1 MIKVV
6 NGKTVVL
13 IKATDELHSK
23 VAGLTKY
30 LKTMNRDLQ
39 TWKNVLNL
47 QFRKLRCTDSM
58 LHEFT
63 SKHSYQLSRTF
74 IGLLR
79 LFELQDLLHQ
89 ASRLHNK
96 ELVGYS
102 SFPGFMTAD
111 IGARLSTLPSLALT
125 TKGLNSGF
133 PLLIEPMVDYSF
145 PDSKHFVLNIL
156 FTVPEIP
163 DENSFSTLEYVT
175 PIKYNVSGT
184 CYTGPI
190 TRHDLTLVTC
200 PDSRFLL
207 PTTSL
212 GKCFHDESTYLCLQQ
227 VMALVNTTSWLG
239 MPWTPAS
246 KLPFLRTRKEAFDC
260 SDLNELYHLDGRYHL
275 SANSRTLTITKGKN
289 VSDIALSPLM
299 VHHFPFNV
307 KFPDQRTGL
316 GNCPKRLSVDIPI
329 FTDSTIRYV
338 PWEDIMDDTIP
349 TLHLESLKIPPLKSF
364 NKSTLDSLGKTL
376 QSLDQNFDEQLDQ

>member
-1 MIKVV
+1 MYNNLGTLRDIIRVV

-23 VAGLTKY
+23 VAGVTKY

-39 TWKNVLNL
+39 TWKTVLNR
-47 QFRKLRCTDSM
+47 QFLKLRCTDSM

-63 SKHSYQLSRTF
+63 SKHSYQLSRAF

-89 ASRLHNK
+89 ASQLQNK

-102 SFPGFMTAD
+102 SFPGFMAAD
-111 IGARLSTLPSLALT
+111 ISARLSTLPFLALT

-145 PDSKHFVLNIL
+145 PDSKTFVLNIL

-163 DENSFSTLEYVT
+163 HENSF
-175 PIKYNVSGT
+175 
-184 CYTGPI
+184 C
-190 TRHDLTLVTC
+190 
-200 PDSRFLL
+200 
-207 PTTSL
+207 
-212 GKCFHDESTYLCLQQ
+212 
-227 VMALVNTTSWLG
+227 
-239 MPWTPAS
+239 
-246 KLPFLRTRKEAFDC
+246 
-260 SDLNELYHLDGRYHL
+260 
-275 SANSRTLTITKGKN
+275 TLTITKGKN
-289 VSDIALSPLM
+289 VSDIALSPLEIY
-299 VHHFPFNV
+299 HFPCDV

-316 GNCPKRLSVDIPI
+316 GDCPKRLTVDIPI

-349 TLHLESLKIPPLKSF
+349 TLHLESLKIPRY
-364 NKSTLDSLGKTL
+364 TV
-376 QSLDQNFDEQLDQ
+376 

>member
-102 SFPGFMTAD
+102 SSPGLRRR
-111 IGARLSTLPSLALT
+111 ILVLVYPRSLP
-125 TKGLNSGF
+125 
-133 PLLIEPMVDYSF
+133 
-145 PDSKHFVLNIL
+145 
-156 FTVPEIP
+156 
-163 DENSFSTLEYVT
+163 
-175 PIKYNVSGT
+175 
-184 CYTGPI
+184 
-190 TRHDLTLVTC
+190 
-200 PDSRFLL
+200 
-207 PTTSL
+207 
-212 GKCFHDESTYLCLQQ
+212 
-227 VMALVNTTSWLG
+227 
-239 MPWTPAS
+239 
-246 KLPFLRTRKEAFDC
+246 
-260 SDLNELYHLDGRYHL
+260 
-275 SANSRTLTITKGKN
+275 
-289 VSDIALSPLM
+289 
-299 VHHFPFNV
+299 
-307 KFPDQRTGL
+307 
-316 GNCPKRLSVDIPI
+316 
-329 FTDSTIRYV
+329 
-338 PWEDIMDDTIP
+338 
-349 TLHLESLKIPPLKSF
+349 
-364 NKSTLDSLGKTL
+364 
-376 QSLDQNFDEQLDQ
+376 